1 MPFVSVPKDLDKVK
15 TKVALN
21 LTKRQLV
28 CFSTA
33 VAIGIP
39 LYFCS
44 KKIIGNE
51 TAVLCMVAVMLPFFF
66 IAMYEKDGLPME
78 KILWN
83 IIRSQIL
90 CPRIRPYSTNNLYS
104 VLLKEGIYENKKTN
118 PTRNEITKYKT
129 KTKKN
134 EFMEFL
140 GTWMH
145 LEDIILSEIIQS
157 QKK

>member
-15 TKVALN
+15 TKVAFN

-28 CFSTA
+28 CFSMAA
-33 VAIGIP
+33 VIGIP

-44 KKIIGNE
+44 KKAIGNE

-90 CPRIRPYSTNNLYS
+90 YPRTRPYSTNNLYS
-104 VLLKEGIYENKKTN
+104 VLSKEGSYENKKTN
-118 PTRNEITKYKT
+118 PTRNEITKDKT

-134 EFMEFL
+134 
-140 GTWMH
+140 
-145 LEDIILSEIIQS
+145 
-157 QKK
+157 KKRTKKRKKQNTQE